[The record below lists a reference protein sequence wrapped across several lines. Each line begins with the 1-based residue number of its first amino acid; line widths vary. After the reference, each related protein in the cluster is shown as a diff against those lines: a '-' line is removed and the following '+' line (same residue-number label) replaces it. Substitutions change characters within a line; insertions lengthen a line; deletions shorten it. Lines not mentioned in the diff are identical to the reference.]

1 MPTDTAAVRHGEEL
15 NVDSLSAFLTGKLP
29 GVDSGIAVEFKA
41 KYPDW
46 PNMNVAGF
54 VRSIYVE

>member
-1 MPTDTAAVRHGEEL
+1 VTADEAGKRLSTEL
-15 NVDSLSAFLTGKLP
+15 
-29 GVDSGIAVEFKA
+29 KA

-54 VRSIYVE
+54 VGSVYAE